1 MPSGTLGKRAG
12 ETFQLADREDL
23 TEVAGNNTLVTL
35 VQLAPAQSAF
45 GAASGWHEAFE
56 RLKDYLE
63 RGVTVTNPQ
72 RFDELKELYATLS
85 SSNQDDSNTSG
96 GG

>member
-45 GAASGWHEAFE
+45 GAASG
-56 RLKDYLE
+56 
-63 RGVTVTNPQ
+63 
-72 RFDELKELYATLS
+72 
-85 SSNQDDSNTSG
+85 
-96 GG
+96 